1 VATESDEQA
10 AAEAQHTPSPIRELL
25 ALRDFR
31 LYWAAQFLSALIG
44 GIARFG
50 FLWMA
55 LEISD
60 RASAPA
66 YLGFAVGMPGLLI
79 SLPAGAIADRVDRR
93 RLVVAVSL
101 GGAAFLAATAALI
114 FADLIGLPLAMF
126 MAFGVGSAVSTA
138 TPTLQ
143 AMVPQLVPPE
153 RLMSAVGLQNMGQSG
168 AQFIGAVVGGGSISL
183 MGLGPAFSLWAV
195 IMLLAALLMWFVH
208 LPPYERAQRTEGN
221 VITSVL
227 RDIQGGVSYSF
238 AADPLRSIM
247 TVALFM
253 GTGVAAY
260 AILMPDIG
268 QNELGQDAFR
278 TSILFGILSGGMI
291 ASSLYLASRD
301 EVPRQGL
308 LFLITALFFGPGL
321 IVIGLS
327 DSYLITATMM
337 LIWGLS
343 GGVMFTT
350 LRTLLQTHTEDA
362 MMGRVMAL
370 FALTFNGLMPVS
382 ALYVGLMRSHFGPG
396 DALAIIGPVMFAGTL
411 FIALRSQ
418 LRRV

>member
-1 VATESDEQA
+1 
-10 AAEAQHTPSPIRELL
+10 
-25 ALRDFR
+25 
-31 LYWAAQFLSALIG
+31 
-44 GIARFG
+44 
-50 FLWMA
+50 
-55 LEISD
+55 
-60 RASAPA
+60 
-66 YLGFAVGMPGLLI
+66 
-79 SLPAGAIADRVDRR
+79 
-93 RLVVAVSL
+93 
-101 GGAAFLAATAALI
+101 
-114 FADLIGLPLAMF
+114 
-126 MAFGVGSAVSTA
+126 
-138 TPTLQ
+138 
-143 AMVPQLVPPE
+143 
-153 RLMSAVGLQNMGQSG
+153 
-168 AQFIGAVVGGGSISL
+168 
-183 MGLGPAFSLWAV
+183 MGLGPAFSLWAA
-195 IMLLAALLMWFVH
+195 IMLLAALLMWLVH

-221 VITSVL
+221 VIASVL
-227 RDIQGGVSYSF
+227 RDIRGGVGYSF

-260 AILMPDIG
+260 TILMPDIG
-268 QNELGQDAFR
+268 RNELGQDAFR
-278 TSILFGILSGGMI
+278 TSILFGILSVGMI
-291 ASSLYLASRD
+291 ASSLYLASRK

-321 IVIGLS
+321 IIIGLS

-350 LRTLLQTHTEDA
+350 LRTLLQTHTEQH

-396 DALAIIGPVMFAGTL
+396 DALAIMGPFMLLGTL

-418 LRRV
+418 LRHV

>member
-1 VATESDEQA
+1 MTSDLNETTA
-10 AAEAQHTPSPIRELL
+10 SEAEDGPSPIRELL

-31 LYWAAQFLSALIG
+31 LYWGAQFLSALTG

-50 FLWMA
+50 FIWMA

-60 RASAPA
+60 RPSAPA
-66 YLGFAVGMPGLLI
+66 LLGFAVGMPGLI
-79 SLPAGAIADRVDRR
+79 VSLPAGAIADRVDRR

-101 GGAAFLAATAALI
+101 GGAAFLAATGALI
-114 FADLIGLPLAMF
+114 LSDLIGLPLAML

-138 TPTLQ
+138 TPALQ

-153 RLMSAVGLQNMGQSG
+153 RLLSAVGLQNMGQSG
-168 AQFIGAVVGGGSISL
+168 AQLIGAMIGGGTISL
-183 MGLGPAFSLWAV
+183 LGLGPAFSIWAA
-195 IMLLAALLMWFVH
+195 ILLLAGLLMWLVH

-221 VITSVL
+221 IFASIL
-227 RDIQGGVSYSF
+227 RDIRAGLKYSF

-260 AILMPDIG
+260 SILMPDIG
-268 QNELGQDAFR
+268 RNQLGQDAFR
-278 TSILFGILSGGMI
+278 TSLLFAILSVGMI
-291 ASSLYLASRD
+291 TSSLYLASRKQ
-301 EVPRQGL
+301 VPRQGL
-308 LFLITALFFGPGL
+308 LFLITALFFGPGVV
-321 IVIGLS
+321 VIGLS
-327 DSYLITATMM
+327 TSYAITAAMM

-350 LRTLLQTHTEDA
+350 QRTLLQTHTEGA

-370 FALTFNGLMPVS
+370 FALTFNGLLPIS
-382 ALYVGLMRSHFGPG
+382 ALYVALMRSSFGPG
-396 DALAIIGPVMFAGTL
+396 DTLAIMGPFMLAGTL
-411 FIALRSQ
+411 VIALRSQ
-418 LRRV
+418 LRRM